1 VIWHATHVVPVLA
14 AVLALFAVTDW
25 VAVWRDNRRV
35 EAVAKPL
42 VMVALGAL
50 ALALGAGGTGR
61 GGLILIALFFG
72 LVGDVFLLRD
82 TEFRFMAGL
91 VAFLLGHL
99 AYVGAFLSIRY
110 VPLFGVLGAVV
121 VLVVIWTAGRRILR
135 AVARD
140 EPRLGP
146 YVSAYMVV
154 IAAMVVTAWATGL
167 LLVALGGTVFMV
179 SDTLLALDR
188 FARPATVTW
197 RWARTTVMV
206 TYHVGQVLMV
216 VGALR

>member
-1 VIWHATHVVPVLA
+1 
-14 AVLALFAVTDW
+14 
-25 VAVWRDNRRV
+25 
-35 EAVAKPL
+35 
-42 VMVALGAL
+42 
-50 ALALGAGGTGR
+50 
-61 GGLILIALFFG
+61 
-72 LVGDVFLLRD
+72 
-82 TEFRFMAGL
+82 
-91 VAFLLGHL
+91 
-99 AYVGAFLSIRY
+99 
-110 VPLFGVLGAVV
+110 
-121 VLVVIWTAGRRILR
+121 
-135 AVARD
+135 
-140 EPRLGP
+140 
-146 YVSAYMVV
+146 MVV